1 MSVVAITGDHP
12 RHVYLV
18 QQLARAGLLSGW
30 IVERREPHVP
40 VAGDDVPASLRDLF
54 NLHFQRREAAEHGAF
69 GTLSPAD
76 VAVDR
81 LTVDLAD
88 LNGDRVRAFLVDK
101 GPSHV
106 VSYGCHK
113 LDEAVLRSVPARF
126 WNTHGGL
133 SPAYRGVHTHFWPS
147 YMLEPQ
153 MTGMTLHE
161 TTAAI
166 DGGAIIHQ
174 SGVTLTRGDG
184 LHDLACRAVG
194 IYARELPAVMAR
206 ALAGDGVGVPQKTT
220 GRLWTAAM
228 WRPEHLVPVYRHY
241 EDRIVD
247 LCLDGEISGCL
258 PTLIRPLIG
267 DPAGQGTTPAS

>member
-12 RHVYLV
+12 RHVFLV
-18 QQLARAGLLSGW
+18 QQLARAGLLAGW

-40 VAGDDVPASLRDLF
+40 APGGDVPVALHDLF
-54 NLHFQRREAAEHGAF
+54 KLHFQRREAAEHRAF
-69 GTLSPAD
+69 GALSPDA

-88 LNGDRVRAFLVDK
+88 LNGDRVRDFLTNK
-101 GPSHV
+101 APSHV
-106 VSYGCHK
+106 VSYGCHR
-113 LDEAVLRSVPARF
+113 LDEALLRCVPARF

-133 SPAYRGVHTHFWPS
+133 SPWYRGVHTHFWPS

-161 TTAAI
+161 TTGAI

-184 LHDLACRAVG
+184 LHDLACRAV
-194 IYARELPAVMAR
+194 ATFSRELPAVLDRAR
-206 ALAGDGVGVPQKTT
+206 HTDVVGVAQKTT
-220 GRLWTAAM
+220 GRIWIAAM
-228 WRPEHLVPVYRHY
+228 WRAEHLVPIYRHY

-247 LCLDGEISGCL
+247 LCLDGEISGRV
-258 PTLIRPLIG
+258 PDLIRPLIEARPG
-267 DPAGQGTTPAS
+267 LAVD

>member
-1 MSVVAITGDHP
+1 MSVVAVTGDHP
-12 RHVYLV
+12 RHVFLV
-18 QQLARAGLLSGW
+18 QQLASAGRLSGW

-40 VAGDDVPASLRDLF
+40 LAGDDVPVGLHELF
-54 NLHFQRREAAEHGAF
+54 NLHFQRREAAEHRAF
-69 GTLSPAD
+69 GALVPTD

-88 LNGDRVRAFLVDK
+88 LNSDRVRAFLADK
-101 GPSHV
+101 APSHV
-106 VSYGCHK
+106 LSYGCHK
-113 LDEAVLRSVPARF
+113 LDDAVLSSVPARF

-174 SGVTLTRGDG
+174 SGVRLVRGDG
-184 LHDLACRAVG
+184 LHDLACRAVATL
-194 IYARELPAVMAR
+194 ARELPTVMAR
-206 ALAGDGVGVPQKTT
+206 AGETEAIGVTQKTT
-220 GRLWTAAM
+220 GRIWTAAM
-228 WRPEHLVPVYRHY
+228 WRAEHLVPIYRHHD
-241 EDRIVD
+241 DRIVD
-247 LCLDGEISGCL
+247 RCLDGDIVGRV
-258 PTLIRPLIG
+258 PTLIRPLF
-267 DPAGQGTTPAS
+267 DPVPGQGPEADR

>member
-1 MSVVAITGDHP
+1 MTVVVITGDHP

-18 QQLARAGLLSGW
+18 QQLACAGLLSGW

-40 VAGDDVPASLRDLF
+40 VAGADVPTALHELYNR
-54 NLHFQRREAAEHGAF
+54 HFQRREAAEHRAF
-69 GTLSPAD
+69 GALSPAD

-81 LTVDLAD
+81 LTVDVAD

-101 GPSHV
+101 APSHV

-113 LDEAVLRSVPARF
+113 LDEAVLGSVPARF

-174 SGVTLTRGDG
+174 SGVDLIRGDG
-184 LHDLACRAVG
+184 LHDLACRAVAT
-194 IYARELPAVMAR
+194 YARELPAILTR
-206 ALAGDGVGVPQKTT
+206 ALASDVVGVIQKTT
-220 GRLWTAAM
+220 GRIWTAAM
-228 WRPEHLVPVYRHY
+228 WRAEHLVPVYRHY
-241 EDRIVD
+241 DDRIVD
-247 LCLDGEISGCL
+247 LCLDGEITGRV
-258 PTLIRPLIG
+258 PTLIRPLG
-267 DPAGQGTTPAS
+267 DPEPGQGTQTAA

>member
-1 MSVVAITGDHP
+1 MSVVAVTGDHP
-12 RHVYLV
+12 RHVYVV

-30 IVERREPHVP
+30 VVERREPHVP
-40 VAGDDVPASLRDLF
+40 VPGDDVPVALHDLF
-54 NLHFQRREAAEHGAF
+54 NRHFQRREAAEHKAF
-69 GTLSPAD
+69 GVLSPD
-76 VAVDR
+76 GVAVDR
-81 LTVDLAD
+81 LTVNLAD
-88 LNGDRVRAFLVDK
+88 LNGDRVRAFLIDK
-101 GPSHV
+101 APSHV
-106 VSYGCHK
+106 LSYGCHK
-113 LDEAVLRSVPARF
+113 LDETILRSVSARF

-133 SPAYRGVHTHFWPS
+133 SPWYRGVHTHFWPS

-194 IYARELPAVMAR
+194 TYARELPAVMAR
-206 ALAGDGVGVPQKTT
+206 ALESDVVRVTQKTT
-220 GRLWTAAM
+220 GRIWIAAM
-228 WRPEHLVPVYRHY
+228 WRAEHLVPIYRHY

-247 LCLDGEISGCL
+247 LCLDGEIRGRV
-258 PTLIRPLIG
+258 PNLIRPLIESG
-267 DPAGQGTTPAS
+267 PEQGTRPAT